1 MRTQKICFLACLWL
15 VSIGTATSQTFT
27 PFPDDITRQDTLR
40 GSITPER
47 AWWDLKYYD
56 IELEVFWDT
65 KSIAGVNHI
74 TYQVVKNSPGRL
86 QIDLQSPMRITAVE
100 QNGQSLSWEQE
111 GDAWFIKLE
120 AAQPLGSEMKLSV
133 SWEGVPKVAVRPPWD
148 GGFTWTQDSNGKP
161 FIATANQG
169 DGASLWW
176 PCKDHPK
183 DEPDQG
189 TRMAVTVPQDLVQ
202 VGNGRLVGT
211 KRNRREKTKTYTWEV
226 VNPINSYGINLN
238 IGDYVN
244 FTETFDGEKG
254 PLDCSYWVLRENET
268 KAREQ
273 FKQARMTLQ
282 AFEHWFGPYPFYED
296 SYKLVEAPYLG
307 MEHQSSVTYGNKYGN
322 GYLGRDLSMTGE
334 GMQFDFIIVHESGH
348 EWFAN
353 SITNQDVADMWV
365 HEGFTNYSESL
376 FLEYHYGKESAF
388 KYLRGLRSSIGNQGT
403 VIGLYGVNREGTGDM
418 YYKGSNMLH
427 TIRMIMNEDEA
438 WRNILRGLNKE
449 FYHQTVT
456 SKQVEDYINAATEVD
471 LAPVFDQYLRD
482 IRIPTFTYRIMAN
495 GMMMYKWSNVK
506 SGFAMPLDV
515 SIDGEAQRLMVTDQ
529 WQMLQEVSVAATV
542 KTDPN
547 FYIYQHNQTVGND

>member
-47 AWWDLKYYD
+47 AWWDLQYYD